1 MKVLIVKTSEDYYY
15 DFKNFK
21 DIEALFDFVD
31 KKGSVVIEKNRH
43 YIDKK
48 LHFLPYW
55 DGMSKKDA
63 KKVIKCKYVVE
74 IYDSYRE

>member
-1 MKVLIVKTSEDYYY
+1 MKVLIVKSSEDYYY

-21 DIEALFDFVD
+21 NIEALFDFVD
-31 KKGSVVIEKNRH
+31 KKGSVVIEKNHH
-43 YIDKK
+43 YKDKA
-48 LHFLPYW
+48 LRFLSFW

-63 KKVIKCKYVVE
+63 KKVIKCKYIVE